1 MQLLRQYE
9 DGVDIK
15 EYLTDTNL
23 RKILE
28 ENINKLDTESKRI
41 ALWKIK
47 VIKRHLKSK
56 DLKVIDE
63 IEKMVI

>member
-9 DGVDIK
+9 DGTDIK
-15 EYLTDTNL
+15 EYLADTNL